1 MLSQKRLSNEST
13 RPTPARKRQKPST
26 PPKPSQ
32 TDSGGIDGTS
42 SSTPWKPPKTK
53 KTDIERSINF
63 VGATFPPNLKP
74 KDIYKLHDKVLRQ
87 EPNGPPVYD
96 GLGYKLSYEKL
107 KPTMTR
113 RRYNPVRHM
122 RYLEGEM
129 EKSKRIR
136 EIMGQPDNT
145 NTLVEMAW
153 ADRVPRDLDIP
164 FHTVGVPDYE
174 EWRRRGFRLEPG
186 ELRDQPSKQGVQRLF
201 TLEEGMAFREE
212 LYHHASR

>member
-1 MLSQKRLSNEST
+1 MPSQKRLSNEST
-13 RPTPARKRQKPST
+13 CPTPARKRQKPST

-32 TDSGGIDGTS
+32 TDSGDIDGTS

-63 VGATFPPNLKP
+63 VGATVPPNLKP
-74 KDIYKLHDKVLRQ
+74 KDIYKHHDRILWQ
-87 EPNGPPVYD
+87 GPNGPPVYD
-96 GLGYKLSYEKL
+96 GLGHKLSYEKL

-129 EKSKRIR
+129 EKSNRIR
-136 EIMGQPDNT
+136 EIMGQPDST

-153 ADRVPRDLDIP
+153 TNRVARDLDIP
-164 FHTVGVPDYE
+164 FHTVGVLEYE
-174 EWRRRGFRLEPG
+174 EWRRRGVRLEPG
-186 ELRDQPSKQGVQRLF
+186 ELRYQPSKQGVQRLF
-201 TLEEGMAFREE
+201 TSEEGIAFTE
-212 LYHHASR
+212 